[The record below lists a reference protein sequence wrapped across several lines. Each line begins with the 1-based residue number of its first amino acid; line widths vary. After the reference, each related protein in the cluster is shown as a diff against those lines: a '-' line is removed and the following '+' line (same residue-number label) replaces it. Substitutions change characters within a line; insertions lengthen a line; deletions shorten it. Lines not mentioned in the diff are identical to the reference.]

1 MNPELPKYGRTED
14 TSTRLLEPADFDFF
28 DGSPPPADLGR
39 TGVPVNVLS
48 SWLLDGADPV
58 ASPALV
64 LTLHLRRNAIPA
76 AVTFDLFAA
85 FSVLNRY
92 EISLGGKGLVADE
105 TRSDL
110 AASGETIRLVLL
122 ATESVGSADRL
133 RRLAAVINGQDAS
146 VINGHF
152 GERSFGGCEAAV
164 CAA

>member
-1 MNPELPKYGRTED
+1 MNPEFPKYGRTED
-14 TSTRLLEPADFDFF
+14 ASTRLLEPADFDFF
-28 DGSPPPADLGR
+28 DGAPPPENLGR
-39 TGVPVNVLS
+39 TGTPVNILS
-48 SWLLDGADPV
+48 SWPLDGADPV

-64 LTLHLRRNAIPA
+64 LTFHLRQHATPS

-85 FSVLNRY
+85 YSMLNRY

-110 AASGETIRLVLL
+110 AAGETIRLVLL

-133 RRLAAVINGQDAS
+133 GRLAAVVNGQDAS